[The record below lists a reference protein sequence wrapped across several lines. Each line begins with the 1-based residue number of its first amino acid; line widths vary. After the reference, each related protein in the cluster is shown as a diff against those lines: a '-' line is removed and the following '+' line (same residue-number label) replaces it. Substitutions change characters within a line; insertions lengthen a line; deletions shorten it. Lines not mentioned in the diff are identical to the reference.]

1 MDVVDPTV
9 TNKLGVFLVLHGVDT
24 IAQIHLNGIFLGE
37 TDNMFVR
44 YRFNV
49 RNLLKVNDW
58 YSRNIKE
65 ILYFTNRL
73 NANFRPM
80 KVNKQKKNLAKK
92 AITLVYSNLQLPPAD
107 LDRRI
112 V

>member
-1 MDVVDPTV
+1 MVSSFQSTNVLHIYTCIFLYFYILYFFIFYFSCGVDVVDPTV

-49 RNLLKVNDW
+49 RNLLKVND
-58 YSRNIKE
+58 
-65 ILYFTNRL
+65 
-73 NANFRPM
+73 
-80 KVNKQKKNLAKK
+80 
-92 AITLVYSNLQLPPAD
+92 
-107 LDRRI
+107 
-112 V
+112 